1 MRIWNSLRLRADNN
15 SGHAGIYAT
24 ENHSSRHHL
33 QSTSDATKARNFNFL
48 IHEQEQHYL
57 FSWNAGFGSEGLS
70 LWKSDVRIESNQPPW
85 EKTRPSDKRYSFR
98 LGRKIGTCERRS
110 LKFLPLPPQL
120 LQYRL
125 VYR

>member
-33 QSTSDATKARNFNFL
+33 QSTSDPTKARNFNFL

-57 FSWNAGFGSEGLS
+57 FSWNAGFGSERLS

-85 EKTRPSDKRYSFR
+85 EKTRPSDKRYS
-98 LGRKIGTCERRS
+98 
-110 LKFLPLPPQL
+110 LPTWAEDWYVRTAFTKVFAFASTTVAVSSGL
-120 LQYRL
+120 
-125 VYR
+125 